1 MNFSSLMKKH
11 LIIPFSFCLLISHL
25 NVQISVGDTINPL
38 QLQLPICANQDPF
51 GPPNQNFDISMFNNL
66 DGVSQSRVIVLSI
79 FTSWCV
85 YCQNEAPHLQDLHN
99 EYASDGLLVV
109 SAGGDWGFPYDCE
122 GWSNE
127 FDLSHPVLDFM
138 TSLTQNWGDAPLMNY
153 LGVTAIPFNVIIN
166 HRNIV
171 SNILIGYDEQLL
183 NMAIENALAEM
194 NLDLDGDG
202 IAANTD
208 NCPLVYNPD
217 QIDTDADGIGDICDP
232 CDNLNVF
239 IIGNLDG
246 SLSDDQQPT
255 IDIFDLLLLSDSME
269 GIQDENI
276 CHQSTSDINGD
287 LIINLID
294 VFTLAYMITEP
305 Q

>member
-1 MNFSSLMKKH
+1 
-11 LIIPFSFCLLISHL
+11 
-25 NVQISVGDTINPL
+25 
-38 QLQLPICANQDPF
+38 
-51 GPPNQNFDISMFNNL
+51 
-66 DGVSQSRVIVLSI
+66 
-79 FTSWCV
+79 
-85 YCQNEAPHLQDLHN
+85 
-99 EYASDGLLVV
+99 
-109 SAGGDWGFPYDCE
+109 
-122 GWSNE
+122 
-127 FDLSHPVLDFM
+127 
-138 TSLTQNWGDAPLMNY
+138 
-153 LGVTAIPFNVIIN
+153 
-166 HRNIV
+166 
-171 SNILIGYDEQLL
+171 
-183 NMAIENALAEM
+183 M